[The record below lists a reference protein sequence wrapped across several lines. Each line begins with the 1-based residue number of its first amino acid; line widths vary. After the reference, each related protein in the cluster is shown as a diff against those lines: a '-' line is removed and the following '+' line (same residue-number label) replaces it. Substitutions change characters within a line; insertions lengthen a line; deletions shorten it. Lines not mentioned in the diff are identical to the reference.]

1 MAKQIAVPCCDDA
14 IVKVLAISRN
24 TAAWLS
30 QEHAHIWSLYSV
42 LVNEQ
47 SKGQD

>member
-1 MAKQIAVPCCDDA
+1 MAEQIAAPCGVDG
-14 IVKVLAISRN
+14 IVKALTTSRN
-24 TAAWLS
+24 MAARLS

-47 SKGQD
+47 NRGQD